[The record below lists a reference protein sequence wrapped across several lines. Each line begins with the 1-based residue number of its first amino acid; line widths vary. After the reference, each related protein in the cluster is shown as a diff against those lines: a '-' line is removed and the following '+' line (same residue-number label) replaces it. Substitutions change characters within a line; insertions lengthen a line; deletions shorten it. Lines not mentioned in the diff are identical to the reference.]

1 MMNLNQLHTF
11 RQVAADGNWKEIEN
25 FFNASVQLKQMHIR
39 ADLST
44 PKSPLVF
51 IDEVMDIHKGGIGTD
66 AVNGAVI
73 ALLSDLAIG
82 LLGIYHY
89 ADGLTATSSL
99 TIHYVKPLLAQTVI
113 VKAEETQ
120 VIGRRIFGV
129 ANIMNEKGEICS
141 YANGS
146 LAKGIMI

>member
-1 MMNLNQLHTF
+1 MNLNQLHTF
-11 RQVAADGNWKEIEN
+11 RQVAANGNWKAIEDL
-25 FFNASVQLKQMHIR
+25 FNESVQLKQMHIR
-39 ADLST
+39 VDLST
-44 PKSPLVF
+44 SKLPMVF

-99 TIHYVKPLLAQTVI
+99 TIHYVKPLLTQKVI

-120 VIGRRIFGV
+120 VIGKRIFGV
-129 ANIMNEKGEICS
+129 ASIMNEKDEVCS

-146 LAKGIMI
+146 LAKGIII

>member
-1 MMNLNQLHTF
+1 MNLNQLHTF
-11 RQVAADGNWKEIEN
+11 RQVAANGNWKAIEDL
-25 FFNASVQLKQMHIR
+25 FNESVQLKQMHIR
-39 ADLST
+39 VDLST
-44 PKSPLVF
+44 SKLPMVF

-99 TIHYVKPLLAQTVI
+99 TIHYVKPLLTQKVI

-120 VIGRRIFGV
+120 VIGKRIFGV
-129 ANIMNEKGEICS
+129 ASIMNEKEEVCS

-146 LAKGIMI
+146 LAKGIVI

>member
-1 MMNLNQLHTF
+1 MNLNQLHTF
-11 RQVAADGNWKEIEN
+11 RQVAANGNWKAIEDL
-25 FFNASVQLKQMHIR
+25 FNESVQLKQMHIR
-39 ADLST
+39 VDLST
-44 PKSPLVF
+44 SKLPMVF

-99 TIHYVKPLLAQTVI
+99 TIHYVKPLLTKKVI

-120 VIGRRIFGV
+120 VIGKRIFGV
-129 ANIMNEKGEICS
+129 ASIMNEKEEVCS

-146 LAKGIMI
+146 LAKGIVI

>member
-1 MMNLNQLHTF
+1 MNLNQLHTF
-11 RQVAADGNWKEIEN
+11 RQVAADGNWKAIEDL
-25 FFNASVQLKQMHIR
+25 FNESVQLKQMHIR
-39 ADLST
+39 VDLST
-44 PKSPLVF
+44 SKLPMVF

-99 TIHYVKPLLAQTVI
+99 TIHYVKPLLTQKVI

-120 VIGRRIFGV
+120 VIGKRIFGV
-129 ANIMNEKGEICS
+129 ASIMNEKEEVCS

-146 LAKGIMI
+146 LAKGIII

>member
-1 MMNLNQLHTF
+1 MNLNQLHTF
-11 RQVAADGNWKEIEN
+11 RQVAADGNWKAIEDL
-25 FFNASVQLKQMHIR
+25 FNESVQLKQMHIR
-39 ADLST
+39 VDLST
-44 PKSPLVF
+44 SKLPMVF

-99 TIHYVKPLLAQTVI
+99 TIHYVKPLLTQKVI

-120 VIGRRIFGV
+120 VIGKRIFGV
-129 ANIMNEKGEICS
+129 ASIMNEKDEVCS

-146 LAKGIMI
+146 LAKGIVI

>member
-1 MMNLNQLHTF
+1 MNLNQLHTF
-11 RQVAADGNWKEIEN
+11 RQVAANGNWKAIEDL
-25 FFNASVQLKQMHIR
+25 FNESVQLKQMHIR
-39 ADLST
+39 VDLST
-44 PKSPLVF
+44 SKLPMVF

-99 TIHYVKPLLAQTVI
+99 TIHYVKPLLTQKVI

-120 VIGRRIFGV
+120 VIGKRIFGV
-129 ANIMNEKGEICS
+129 ATIMNEKDEVCS

-146 LAKGIMI
+146 LAKGIVI

>member
-1 MMNLNQLHTF
+1 MNLNQLHTF
-11 RQVAADGNWKEIEN
+11 RQVAADGNWKAIEDL
-25 FFNASVQLKQMHIR
+25 FNESVQLKQMHIR
-39 ADLST
+39 VDLSISKL
-44 PKSPLVF
+44 PMVF

-99 TIHYVKPLLAQTVI
+99 TIHYVKPLLTQKVI

-120 VIGRRIFGV
+120 VIGKRIFGV
-129 ANIMNEKGEICS
+129 ATIMNEKEEVCS

-146 LAKGIMI
+146 LAKGIVI

>member
-1 MMNLNQLHTF
+1 MNLNQLHTF
-11 RQVAADGNWKEIEN
+11 RQVAANGNWKTIEDL
-25 FFNASVQLKQMHIR
+25 FNESVQLKQMHIR
-39 ADLST
+39 VDLST
-44 PKSPLVF
+44 SKLPMVF

-99 TIHYVKPLLAQTVI
+99 TIHYVKPLLTQKVI

-120 VIGRRIFGV
+120 VIGKRIFGV
-129 ANIMNEKGEICS
+129 ATIMNEKEEVCS

-146 LAKGIMI
+146 LAKGIVI

>member
-1 MMNLNQLHTF
+1 MNLNQLHTF
-11 RQVAADGNWKEIEN
+11 RQVAADGNWKAIEDL
-25 FFNASVQLKQMHIR
+25 FNESVQLKQMHIR
-39 ADLST
+39 VDLST
-44 PKSPLVF
+44 SKLPLVF

-99 TIHYVKPLLAQTVI
+99 TIHYVKPLLTQKVI

-120 VIGRRIFGV
+120 VIGKRIFGV
-129 ANIMNEKGEICS
+129 ATIMNEKDEVCS

-146 LAKGIMI
+146 LAKGIVI

>member
-1 MMNLNQLHTF
+1 MNLNQLHTF
-11 RQVAADGNWKEIEN
+11 RQVAADGNWKAIEDL
-25 FFNASVQLKQMHIR
+25 FNESVQLKQMHIR
-39 ADLST
+39 VDLST
-44 PKSPLVF
+44 SKLPMVF

-99 TIHYVKPLLAQTVI
+99 TIHYVKPLLTQKVI

-120 VIGRRIFGV
+120 VIGKRIFGV
-129 ANIMNEKGEICS
+129 ATIMNEKGEVCS

-146 LAKGIMI
+146 LAKGIVI

>member
-1 MMNLNQLHTF
+1 MNLNQLHTF
-11 RQVAADGNWKEIEN
+11 RQVAANGNWKAIEDL
-25 FFNASVQLKQMHIR
+25 FNESVQLKQMHIR
-39 ADLST
+39 VDLST
-44 PKSPLVF
+44 SKLPMVF

-99 TIHYVKPLLAQTVI
+99 TIHYVKPLLTQKVI

-120 VIGRRIFGV
+120 VIGKRIFGV
-129 ANIMNEKGEICS
+129 ASIMNEKDEVCS

-146 LAKGIMI
+146 LAKGIVI

>member
-1 MMNLNQLHTF
+1 MNLNQLHTF
-11 RQVAADGNWKEIEN
+11 RQVAANGNWKAIEDL
-25 FFNASVQLKQMHIR
+25 FNESVQLKQMHIR
-39 ADLST
+39 VDLST
-44 PKSPLVF
+44 SKLPMVF

-99 TIHYVKPLLAQTVI
+99 TIHYLKPLLTQKVI

-120 VIGRRIFGV
+120 VIGKRIFGV
-129 ANIMNEKGEICS
+129 ASIMNEKEEVCS

-146 LAKGIMI
+146 LAKGIVI

>member
-1 MMNLNQLHTF
+1 MNLNQLHTF
-11 RQVAADGNWKEIEN
+11 RQVAADGNWKAIEDL
-25 FFNASVQLKQMHIR
+25 FNESVQLKQMHIR
-39 ADLST
+39 VDLST
-44 PKSPLVF
+44 SKLPMVF

-99 TIHYVKPLLAQTVI
+99 TIHYVKPLLTQKVI

-120 VIGRRIFGV
+120 VIGKRIFGV
-129 ANIMNEKGEICS
+129 ATIMNEKDEVCS

-146 LAKGIMI
+146 LAKGIVI

>member
-1 MMNLNQLHTF
+1 M
-11 RQVAADGNWKEIEN
+11 
-25 FFNASVQLKQMHIR
+25 
-39 ADLST
+39 
-44 PKSPLVF
+44 VF

-99 TIHYVKPLLAQTVI
+99 TIHYVKPLLTQKVI

-120 VIGRRIFGV
+120 VIGKRIFGV
-129 ANIMNEKGEICS
+129 ASIMNEKDEVCS

-146 LAKGIMI
+146 LAKGIVI

>member
-1 MMNLNQLHTF
+1 MNLNQLHTF
-11 RQVAADGNWKEIEN
+11 RQVAANGNWKAIEDL
-25 FFNASVQLKQMHIR
+25 FNESVQLKQMHIR
-39 ADLST
+39 VDLST
-44 PKSPLVF
+44 SKLPMVF

-99 TIHYVKPLLAQTVI
+99 TIHYVKPLLTQKVI

-120 VIGRRIFGV
+120 VIGKRIFGV
-129 ANIMNEKGEICS
+129 ASIMNEKEEVCS

-146 LAKGIMI
+146 LAKGIII

>member
-1 MMNLNQLHTF
+1 MNLNQLHTF
-11 RQVAADGNWKEIEN
+11 RQVAANGNWKAIEDL
-25 FFNASVQLKQMHIR
+25 FNESVQLKQMHIR
-39 ADLST
+39 VDLST
-44 PKSPLVF
+44 SKLPMVF

-99 TIHYVKPLLAQTVI
+99 TIHYVKPLLTQKVI

-120 VIGRRIFGV
+120 VIGKRIFGV
-129 ANIMNEKGEICS
+129 ATIMNEKEEVCS

-146 LAKGIMI
+146 LAKGIVI

>member
-1 MMNLNQLHTF
+1 MNLNQLHTF
-11 RQVAADGNWKEIEN
+11 RQVAANGNWKAIEDL
-25 FFNASVQLKQMHIR
+25 FNESVQLKQMHIR
-39 ADLST
+39 VDLST
-44 PKSPLVF
+44 SKLPLVF

-99 TIHYVKPLLAQTVI
+99 TIHYVKPLLTQKVI

-120 VIGRRIFGV
+120 VIGKRIFGV
-129 ANIMNEKGEICS
+129 ASIMNEKEEVCS

-146 LAKGIMI
+146 LAKGIII